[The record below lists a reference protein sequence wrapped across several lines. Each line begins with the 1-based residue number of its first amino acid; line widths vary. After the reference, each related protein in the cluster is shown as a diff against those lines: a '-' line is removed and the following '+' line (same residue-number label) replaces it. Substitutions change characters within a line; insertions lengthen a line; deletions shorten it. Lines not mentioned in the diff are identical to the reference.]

1 LREVLKCSTHT
12 RIFKGWADEEIQL
25 SSEPL
30 KLLPSPQDTVS
41 GVLLA
46 TVGVAAAEVGL
57 RLTAS
62 ERRTAPQVFEQ
73 QEPRPGDYAEVYA
86 DTTKINTELNWTA
99 QFVDLR
105 DGMATAW
112 KWRKHHPYGY

>member
-1 LREVLKCSTHT
+1 M
-12 RIFKGWADEEIQL
+12 
-25 SSEPL
+25 
-30 KLLPSPQDTVS
+30 
-41 GVLLA
+41 
-46 TVGVAAAEVGL
+46 
-57 RLTAS
+57 
-62 ERRTAPQVFEQ
+62 FEQ
-73 QEPRPGDYAEVYA
+73 EQPRPGDYAEVYA